1 MLNYIAHNA
10 VCQYQNGLLPVSKI
24 VQSVKM
30 FLMAKAK
37 CDTSGERSRTIRIG
51 TSGWHYGHWA
61 GPFYPPDLP
70 KDKWLEYYAQHFD
83 TVELNNTFY
92 HLPKEQSLKRWRTIA
107 PKNFVYAV
115 KASRYITH
123 IKRLKDVSE
132 ELTRFLDLAALLG
145 RKLGPILY
153 QLPPSLHK
161 DLARLESFLQVLSNV
176 ILNPSL
182 CSRTG
187 SAKRPV
193 LRSSSSATA
202 EDGSEESLSR
212 RPDSVFEFRHESW
225 YCEDTYKLLRKFNV
239 GFCIHTVAR
248 PSWPCLHGLEARATP
263 RVVTGDIIYVRFHG
277 TTGRYSGCY
286 SKTQLR
292 NWAKWLKEQSRNVRS
307 IYVYF
312 NNDACAYAV
321 RNAKEMKELC

>member
-1 MLNYIAHNA
+1 MLSMSTANCN
-10 VCQYQNGLLPVSKI
+10 
-24 VQSVKM
+24 
-30 FLMAKAK
+30 
-37 CDTSGERSRTIRIG
+37 IRIG

-92 HLPKEQSLKRWRTIA
+92 HLPKPQYLKRWHNLT
-107 PKNFVYAV
+107 PKNFLYAV

-123 IKRLKDVSE
+123 IKKLKDVSQ
-132 ELTRFLDLAALLG
+132 ELTRFLGLAALLG
-145 RKLGPILY
+145 RKLGPVLY

-161 DLARLESFLQVLSNV
+161 DLDRLESFLQILCSV
-176 ILNPSL
+176 ILNPSR

-187 SAKRPV
+187 SVKR
-193 LRSSSSATA
+193 
-202 EDGSEESLSR
+202 SEESLPR

-225 YCEDTYKLLRKFNV
+225 YCEDTYKLLDKFGV
-239 GFCIHTVAR
+239 GFCIHDL
-248 PSWPCLHGLEARATP
+248 SGLESP

-286 SKTQLR
+286 SKSMLA
-292 NWAKWLKEQSRNVRS
+292 NWAKWLKDQSKQVRG

-321 RNAKEMKELC
+321 RNAKQLKELY